1 MTVHSTDPVGGWLE
15 RFASSTPEAHVVD
28 VGGGSG
34 TRAVPL
40 AQRGCTVLVVDA
52 STDALASL
60 ARRAAEAGVS
70 DRVSGL
76 QGDADQVAA
85 MLPAGSADLVLYHH
99 VVQAVDDPARA
110 LAAAAAVLRPGGR
123 ISVLVA
129 GRLSAV
135 LGHALA
141 GRFGAAAAMLAGDP
155 GLDRRYDVPALRT
168 LLERAGFTVESITGI
183 GVVTGLAAA
192 TGRAVSADEPA
203 LAELEQAMGTHPVL
217 GQVAGDLHAV
227 GTTPAR

>member
-1 MTVHSTDPVGGWLE
+1 MTGHSADPVGGWLE
-15 RFASSTPEAHVVD
+15 QFARATPAAHVVD

-70 DRVSGL
+70 ERISAL
-76 QGDADQVAA
+76 QGDADQLAA
-85 MLPAGSADLVLYHH
+85 VLPPHSADLVLYHH

-110 LAAAAAVLRPGGR
+110 LAAAAGVLRPGGR
-123 ISVLVA
+123 VSVLVA

-141 GRFGAAAAMLAGDP
+141 GRFDAAAAMLAGDP
-155 GLDRRYDVPALRT
+155 GQDRRYDVPTLRT
-168 LLERAGFTVESITGI
+168 LLERAGFAVQAITGV

-192 TGRAVSADEPA
+192 TGLAVSADQPA
-203 LAELEQAMGTHPVL
+203 LAELEHRLGAHPVL

-227 GTTPAR
+227 GTMPER